1 MNWSRC
7 HLLYGFGWG
16 ADSSMEGAIF
26 RACRIPLWSTGN
38 IWCES
43 KLFGRWQQQCC
54 RLLSVLLQFFQSSCI
69 ILTSPADRSNDSW
82 RDIFREAWTRRSVT
96 SDMWRCRK
104 TLTYVVL
111 ILSCLHVSSGC
122 EARCIKF
129 LGYLSISAWQCACM
143 YVCIHAYTY
152 AFSDQLA
159 VDLELFLIS

>member
-16 ADSSMEGAIF
+16 ADSSMERAIF

-43 KLFGRWQQQCC
+43 KLFGRWQQQCS

-96 SDMWRCRK
+96 SDMRRRRK
-104 TLTYVVL
+104 TLT
-111 ILSCLHVSSGC
+111 LSSYCHVSTC
-122 EARCIKF
+122 PMDARPDA
-129 LGYLSISAWQCACM
+129 LSFWVICLPVRDSVLACTCAFM
-143 YVCIHAYTY
+143 PIHMHSPT
-152 AFSDQLA
+152 SL
-159 VDLELFLIS
+159 LLT